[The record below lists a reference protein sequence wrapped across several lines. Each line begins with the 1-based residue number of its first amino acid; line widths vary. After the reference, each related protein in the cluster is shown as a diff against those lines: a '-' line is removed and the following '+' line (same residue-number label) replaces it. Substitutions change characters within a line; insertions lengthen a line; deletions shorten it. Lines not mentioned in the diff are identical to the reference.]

1 MRRGVWGPLL
11 LVVGVLAGASLY
23 ARRDQVDLA
32 AVRTELRFAGEGA
45 AAAARTVAERAA
57 PLLAGGVGAVRR
69 APLPVAIGAAGVVLV
84 ALTLT
89 LLRRRRRTAGAVPEV
104 GRPDEP
110 PAFGHVLASAM
121 VPGGADGR
129 RHRVLTLARDGR
141 SIGEIARST
150 RLSQDAVRTV
160 LDAR

>member
-1 MRRGVWGPLL
+1 R
-11 LVVGVLAGASLY
+11 VG
-23 ARRDQVDLA
+23 RA
-32 AVRTELRFAGEGA
+32 AVRSGLRVGGEGA
-45 AAAARTVAERAA
+45 RAAARTVAERAA

-84 ALTLT
+84 ALTLM

-129 RHRVLTLARDGR
+129 RHRVLTLARDRRPRGAV
-141 SIGEIARST
+141 ARAT
-150 RLSQDAVRTV
+150 RHSPA
-160 LDAR
+160 AA